1 MINFKPISI
10 IIILFFIGF
19 TGHSQI
25 AVSGFSNYA
34 VGFNTNKNRD
44 VSAELKVFTNYYF
57 AEMPIEANVFYNFE
71 TKEYHRF
78 SIGLG
83 VNLSPFRGFDEI
95 NSFVVPATLEIFPIK
110 NLKKIALVLE
120 LTPVF
125 RIEDNAVLRGLIG
138 IRYTFDKK

>member
-1 MINFKPISI
+1 MKNFKQTF
-10 IIILFFIGF
+10 IIILFFIGL

-25 AVSGFSNYA
+25 AITGFSNYA
-34 VGFNTNKNRD
+34 MGINTNKNKD
-44 VSAELKVFTNYYF
+44 ISVELKVFTNYYF
-57 AEMPIEANVFYNFE
+57 VEMPIEANVFYNFE

-78 SIGLG
+78 SVGLG

-95 NSFVVPATLEIFPIK
+95 NSFVLPATLEIFPIK
-110 NLKKIALVLE
+110 NLKKIALLLE